1 MGQATSRVCRPE
13 WVGRRSDPVQRV
25 KGRPRRS
32 LAQGSEIRFQLLLA
46 VRELVVR
53 FAADQCDPRKDE
65 PAALMDQLLV
75 RVWIERSDL
84 CGHVGEVVLDGSSA
98 GGVLIYEEKTVL
110 RVEHVVRMRFAV
122 QDLLMSASVPN
133 GSCQARESV
142 ADQLPI

>member
-1 MGQATSRVCRPE
+1 MG
-13 WVGRRSDPVQRV
+13 RSAERSGSARQ
-25 KGRPRRS
+25 GRPRRS

-53 FAADQCDPRKDE
+53 LAADQCDPRKDE
-65 PAALMDQLLV
+65 PPALMDQLLV
-75 RVWIERSDL
+75 HVWIERSDL

-98 GGVLIYEEKTVL
+98 EGVPIYEEKTVL

-133 GSCQARESV
+133 RSCQAPESV
-142 ADQLPI
+142 ADQLPVSRGEHRRVI